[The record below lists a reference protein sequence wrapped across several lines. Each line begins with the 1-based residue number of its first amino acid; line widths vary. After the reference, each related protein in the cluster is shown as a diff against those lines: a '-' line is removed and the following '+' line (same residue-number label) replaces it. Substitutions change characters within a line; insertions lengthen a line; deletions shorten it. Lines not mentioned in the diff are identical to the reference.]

1 MYRLF
6 ATAAIALT
14 LWSTACGAQPFPSK
28 PIRFLVGYAPGGSA
42 DVVARALT
50 SQLQRQLGVTMV
62 VDNRAGAGGVIA
74 YDLAAKAEPDGYTL
88 LVISS
93 SFVTSVAIS
102 KKLPFDYRRDF
113 TPVSQFAQGPAN
125 VLVVNASFS
134 GSSLRDLLSLARAK
148 ANAVTYGSP
157 GIGSVQNFVA
167 ELFNMRAGVKLLHVP
182 YKGQAPALTA
192 LIGNEVQVAFLQ
204 PPGGLDLVKNGRL
217 KALAYAGAVRWPVMP
232 SLPTV
237 AESGVPDYQLKGPFE
252 GILAPPSLP
261 KPILTRLNAE
271 IGKALEGGQLKEFFA
286 ASGWEAEAYGAG
298 AFRDLLVTEVNRYS
312 EIARVSGI
320 KSD

>member
-1 MYRLF
+1 MYRLVAM
-6 ATAAIALT
+6 ATMVLASWI
-14 LWSTACGAQPFPSK
+14 SICGAESYPGK
-28 PIRFLVGYAPGGSA
+28 PVRFLVGYAPGGSA

-102 KKLPFDYRRDF
+102 NKLPFSYRKDF

-125 VLVVNASFS
+125 VLVVNASFP
-134 GSSLRDLLSLARAK
+134 GTALRDLLSLARARSTT
-148 ANAVTYGSP
+148 VTYGSP

-192 LIGNEVQVAFLQ
+192 LIGNEIQVAFLQ
-204 PPGGLDLVKNGRL
+204 PPGGVDLIKNGRL
-217 KALAYAGAVRWPVMP
+217 KALAYAGAARWPVMP
-232 SLPTV
+232 NLPTV

-261 KPILTRLNAE
+261 KSIVTRLNAE
-271 IGKALEGGQLKEFFA
+271 IGKALEGAQLKEFFT
-286 ASGWEAEAYGAG
+286 ASGWEPEAHGAD
-298 AFRDLLVTEVNRYS
+298 AFRDLLVSEVNRYS
-312 EIARVSGI
+312 EIARVAGI
-320 KSD
+320 KAD